1 MKLIIN
7 TFDSLKRRM
16 ASAVSMLAIA
26 FGSFLPGS
34 VTVHAQTPQV
44 NESGFSGVVV
54 DTDGSPLPGAGV
66 MVKGT
71 SEGTVTDNDGRWGL
85 DAGENAVLEVSSL
98 GFETVELRLGKQR
111 SGIKVVL
118 REDSKQLDEVV
129 VVGYGFQARKTL
141 TTSISKVDGSALMD
155 APVTSVGDAIKGKV
169 PGLRVATSNSL
180 SGEAPRFMIRGGSSI
195 SMSNDPI
202 YIVDG
207 ALRDD
212 MNGINPV
219 SYTHLTLP
227 TI

>member
-7 TFDSLKRRM
+7 TFDSLKRRL

-71 SEGTVTDNDGRWGL
+71 SEGTVTDNDGRWSL

-118 REDSKQLDEVV
+118 REDSKLLDEVV

-155 APVTSVGDAIKGKV
+155 A
-169 PGLRVATSNSL
+169 
-180 SGEAPRFMIRGGSSI
+180 
-195 SMSNDPI
+195 
-202 YIVDG
+202 
-207 ALRDD
+207 
-212 MNGINPV
+212 
-219 SYTHLTLP
+219 
-227 TI
+227 

>member
-1 MKLIIN
+1 M
-7 TFDSLKRRM
+7 R
-16 ASAVSMLAIA
+16 
-26 FGSFLPGS
+26 GG
-34 VTVHAQTPQV
+34 
-44 NESGFSGVVV
+44 
-54 DTDGSPLPGAGV
+54 
-66 MVKGT
+66 
-71 SEGTVTDNDGRWGL
+71 
-85 DAGENAVLEVSSL
+85 NAVLEVSSL

-118 REDSKQLDEVV
+118 REDSKLLDEVV

-212 MNGINPV
+212 MNGMPLLPESMARGLRTE
-219 SYTHLTLP
+219 SYLSRQRKVP
-227 TI
+227 RQKVRR